1 MSVIIIFFNI
11 IVCIFE
17 LYMLDNL
24 ASYILQKR
32 NNIKIINRIILVG
45 IFVAINGQ
53 NNSNLNLICVP
64 LIYIIFLIINFYGN
78 ILSKTVVALIYY
90 IAVII
95 PEFVL
100 AMLDQIT
107 SKDTL
112 FSHKEDLFNQIVG
125 IIIMKIITFLIIEIL
140 GRILR
145 KGKVVKISNKMFLS
159 LLILPIST
167 VVLLAS
173 IFYTDI
179 HVTYE
184 ESSVLIIGAILLL
197 FSNVYMFFLY
207 EEFVEK
213 NQKEK
218 ELRNLYIKSSLENQY
233 LCHVEKI
240 NEKHRLIIHDINK
253 YIRTCIELIAKGE
266 IDKGLALFESIHS
279 KLNSNHQSIYSV
291 NRVLNALLTER
302 VEEAKNKNIK
312 FNINIDPK
320 LNVNF
325 ISDID
330 IISILGN
337 LLDNALEAAS
347 KDIQNAFVD
356 FDMYM
361 ANENSFLVIEVKNN
375 FLEKPISKGKY
386 FLSTKKDKSN
396 HGLGM
401 YAVEEIITSYDGNIK
416 IDINEKEK
424 EFFVQIILHTF
435 NHKQK

>member
-1 MSVIIIFFNI
+1 
-11 IVCIFE
+11 
-17 LYMLDNL
+17 
-24 ASYILQKR
+24 
-32 NNIKIINRIILVG
+32 
-45 IFVAINGQ
+45 
-53 NNSNLNLICVP
+53 
-64 LIYIIFLIINFYGN
+64 
-78 ILSKTVVALIYY
+78 
-90 IAVII
+90 
-95 PEFVL
+95 
-100 AMLDQIT
+100 
-107 SKDTL
+107 
-112 FSHKEDLFNQIVG
+112 
-125 IIIMKIITFLIIEIL
+125 
-140 GRILR
+140 
-145 KGKVVKISNKMFLS
+145 MFLS

-337 LLDNALEAAS
+337 LLDNALEA
-347 KDIQNAFVD
+347 
-356 FDMYM
+356 
-361 ANENSFLVIEVKNN
+361 
-375 FLEKPISKGKY
+375 
-386 FLSTKKDKSN
+386 
-396 HGLGM
+396 
-401 YAVEEIITSYDGNIK
+401 
-416 IDINEKEK
+416 
-424 EFFVQIILHTF
+424 
-435 NHKQK
+435 